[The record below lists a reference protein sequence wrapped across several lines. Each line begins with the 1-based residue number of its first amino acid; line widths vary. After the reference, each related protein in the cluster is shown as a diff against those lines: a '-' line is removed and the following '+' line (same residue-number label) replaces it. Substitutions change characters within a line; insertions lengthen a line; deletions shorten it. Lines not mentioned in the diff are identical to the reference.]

1 MVFYYVNVYITIC
14 EKKILKNEF
23 LYGFLGGCVDFILRD
38 IQNDFDDE

>member
-1 MVFYYVNVYITIC
+1 MICYYVNVYIAIC

-23 LYGFLGGCVDFILRD
+23 LQCFFGGCVDFILRD